1 MIKTPPLSEKW
12 GFEFMPWRPLGLDY
26 QVIDSKSEYQNFFFN
41 VKGFGEQG
49 RAPEGVKHQGFCEC
63 YPADCGRWG

>member
-41 VKGFGEQG
+41 VKGFE
-49 RAPEGVKHQGFCEC
+49 
-63 YPADCGRWG
+63 